1 MTSLQRNTEN
11 AFACYEYFHNIWIQ
25 LQRLL
30 QERREQKL
38 QEERKFKKICGAVES
53 IVEGTDVRLRGVCN
67 YRNQLREGACG
78 LLQHIEG
85 IVDSLPHPI
94 GIDDGTLAS
103 DPMVRALFCDTQT
116 LQRLF
121 FNNRHLQAF
130 FESSEHAERDEVFA
144 LLFLRYR
151 EKTILGSEIHG
162 EILMR
167 EVRQETCHF
176 YGHRLVSPSPSEAA
190 ARIGMIITLF
200 ENVVR
205 YIKNLMLEKKLALS
219 KRQHHHS
226 PLLMEQNLNNPEV
239 YIRIL
244 VEQLS
249 QPQRL
254 ITLQDNH
261 VRMNGM
267 GIKLPLHSDLPSNL
281 LCLNQIQIG
290 DRHPNVV
297 RLIRYPKSGLSE
309 RFVSEPALF
318 MVDDLSRTSCP
329 YPL

>member
-1 MTSLQRNTEN
+1 M
-11 AFACYEYFHNIWIQ
+11 
-25 LQRLL
+25 
-30 QERREQKL
+30 QERRDQKL
-38 QEERKFKKICGAVES
+38 REQRKFNKICGAVET
-53 IVEGTDVRLRGVCN
+53 IVEGTDVRLRGICN
-67 YRNQLREGACG
+67 YRNQLCEGACG
-78 LLQHIEG
+78 LLRHIEA

-94 GIDDGTLAS
+94 GIDDDSLIS

-121 FNNRHLQAF
+121 FNNRQLQAF
-130 FESSEHAERDEVFA
+130 FESTEFADRDEVFA
-144 LLFLRYR
+144 LLFLRCR

-176 YGHRLVSPSPSEAA
+176 YGHRLIAPSPSEAA

-205 YIKNLMLEKKLALS
+205 YIKNLMLEKKMSLS
-219 KRQHHHS
+219 KRQHHYS
-226 PLLMEQNLNNPEV
+226 PLLLEQNLNNPEV
-239 YIRIL
+239 YLRIL

-249 QPQRL
+249 TPERL

-261 VRMNGM
+261 VRLNDM
-267 GIKLPLHSDLPSNL
+267 GIKLPLHSDKPSNL

-290 DRHPNVV
+290 ERHPNVV

-309 RFVSEPALF
+309 RFVSEPSLL
-318 MVDDLSRTSCP
+318 MVDGLNRSSCP
-329 YPL
+329 YPM